1 MSTLDYNSRTLLF
14 PSQKKSFAQKNE
26 QWRKDCIDAGEG
38 LALYNN
44 SGIRKS
50 YYTKKTNYNLYS
62 DILDQSDI
70 ERTCNP
76 LGVLGMDSP
85 AKMQNYPI
93 SNPKIDLLVGE
104 STKRRFD
111 WKVRV
116 TNDEAISAKEQDLK
130 VQFGALLDSHLTKEI
145 KPGEQAEQLKAFHNF
160 SNYEYQDVRE
170 RSATHILTYLYEQQ
184 KMSYKFAKGFKDA
197 LICAE
202 EIYQADIVGGEPVF
216 NRLNPLNV
224 HVVRSGESPYI
235 EDADIILIRG
245 YLSPGQIVDE
255 YSDTLTSTQITTIE
269 SGFSTNSNASSG
281 IDIGNKPDLAIN
293 VDDAIELAVLE
304 NNGDH
309 GSPFDNNGNILVSKT
324 YWKSIKKMLKVKF
337 YDEDGDAQSEL
348 HDETYKIDKDKGEE
362 ATPVYASEWW
372 EGHKIGGSTG
382 LSADNGT
389 SAIYT
394 KMQPR
399 PVQFRKMENPSKCH
413 PGIIGTIY
421 NTNDNVGISLMD
433 RMKPYQY
440 LYNILAYNVELSVSK
455 NYGKIMRLGL
465 HEIPEGWKIDKWM
478 SFAQGM
484 NIAVYDAFKEG
495 NKGAA
500 QGKLAGAMSPQSP
513 VIDMEMG
520 NTIQLY
526 MNMMSFIKQEMGEIA
541 GVSNARQGQIET
553 REAVSNTEREITQ
566 SSHITEYWFSEHEY
580 TKIRCMEVLL
590 QTAKIA
596 WKNKNNKKVQHVLDD
611 GSTTMF
617 QIDGDFMESEYGIQ
631 ITNGAKSFELIENLK
646 QLAHAGIQNQMI
658 NFSDL
663 LDIYTTDSVASIR
676 RKIQR
681 SDLEKQERDAQAQKQ
696 AQEMQAQQLEAAG
709 KAQEEMLAHEK
720 DEWSREDARNTEDN
734 ETKLQIAGMNL
745 SAQGNTDGDEDG
757 INDGINSDVHSI
769 AGLQAQV
776 RKIDADI
783 KIKKEQQREAVRHN
797 KKTEEQKEKELAIKK
812 TAANKPK
819 PTGK

>member
-1 MSTLDYNSRTLLF
+1 MSSTDFNSRTLLF

-26 QWRKDCIDAGEG
+26 KWRKACVDAGEG

-44 SGIRKS
+44 SGLRKS

-62 DILDQSDI
+62 DILDQEDI

-116 TNDEAISAKEQDLK
+116 TNDEAISTKEQDLK
-130 VQFGALLDSHLTKEI
+130 QKFSALLDSHLTEKI

-160 SNYEYQDVRE
+160 SNYEYQDIRE
-170 RSATHILTYLYEQQ
+170 RSATHILTYLYEHL

-216 NRLNPLNV
+216 NKLNPLNV

-235 EDADIILIRG
+235 EDADIILVRG
-245 YLSPGQIVDE
+245 YLSPGQIVDD
-255 YSDTLTSTQITTIE
+255 YHDTLTSAQISTIE
-269 SGFSTNSNASSG
+269 SGFSTNSSATSG
-281 IDIGNKPDLAIN
+281 IDIGSKPDLAIN
-293 VDDAIELAVLE
+293 VNDAIDLAVLE
-304 NNGDH
+304 NNADY

-337 YDEDGDAQSEL
+337 YDEEGDAQYEL
-348 HDETYKIDKDKGEE
+348 FDETYKIDKDAGEE
-362 ATPVYASEWW
+362 ATVVYASEWW
-372 EGHKIGGSTG
+372 EGHKIGGSAG
-382 LSADNGT
+382 LSGDDGS

-394 KMQPR
+394 RMQPR
-399 PVQFRKMENPSKCH
+399 QVQFRKMENPSKCH

-580 TKIRCMEVLL
+580 TKIRCMEVVL

-596 WKNKNNKKVQHVLDD
+596 WKNKHNKKVQHVLDD
-611 GSTTMF
+611 GSTAIF
-617 QIDGDFMESEYGIQ
+617 DIDGDFMESEYGIQ
-631 ITNGAKSFELIENLK
+631 ITDGAKSFELIQNLK

-681 SDLEKQERDAQAQKQ
+681 SDLQKQEKDAQAQKQ
-696 AQEMQAQQLEAAG
+696 QQEMQSQQLEAAE
-709 KAQEEMLAHEK
+709 AQQTEMLAHEK
-720 DEWSREDARNTEDN
+720 DEWIRQDSRNTENN
-734 ETKLQIAGMNL
+734 ETKLQIAGMQIAAASTEDNDDDGHDDTHTM
-745 SAQGNTDGDEDG
+745 AQ
-757 INDGINSDVHSI
+757 
-769 AGLQAQV
+769 LQSQL
-776 RKIDADI
+776 KQIDANI
-783 KIKKEQQREAVRHN
+783 KVQQEKQDESVRHN
-797 KKTEEQKEKELAIKK
+797 KTTEAQKEKELAIKK

-819 PTGK
+819 TTGK